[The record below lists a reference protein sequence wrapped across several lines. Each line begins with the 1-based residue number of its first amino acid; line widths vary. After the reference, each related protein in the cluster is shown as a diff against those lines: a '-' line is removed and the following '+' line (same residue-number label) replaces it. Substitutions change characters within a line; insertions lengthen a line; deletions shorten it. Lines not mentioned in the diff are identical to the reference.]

1 MWWFILMQ
9 IRQVISTYGYF
20 IFVGDNLVTWKSKK
34 QKLVT
39 RFSAEVEC
47 RGIVL
52 GLFAC
57 L

>member
-1 MWWFILMQ
+1 MQ